1 MKEKEQKC
9 HSVHKKKKTTR
20 LQMIK
25 GAGRGRIKL
34 RVEAGGLRVLAAAFP
49 RAAKLQTAAFLFQ
62 S

>member
-9 HSVHKKKKTTR
+9 HSVHKKKNKKHEAPNEE
-20 LQMIK
+20 QAE
-25 GAGRGRIKL
+25 AGIKL